1 MRNFYGQ
8 ILRYVTSRINYY
20 YTYIKRILYRIRCDN
35 IIRYNI
41 IEQWL
46 LKLLE
51 KISRL
56 YAPHLTMIN
65 IILLFHS
72 IISLY
77 RYIWIS
83 FECLTNSIEGW
94 YSFEEKGNVSFVSI
108 TRKMGAKIFH
118 TIRLLIVNTE
128 FQAISPRSKTS
139 GKLAECFST
148 QVSLEFDENWSYSG
162 TWLLPPRRAGAA
174 CRKSRSS

>member
-41 IEQWL
+41 IEQRL

-51 KISRL
+51 KISRF

-72 IISLY
+72 FISLY
-77 RYIWIS
+77 RYI
-83 FECLTNSIEGW
+83 
-94 YSFEEKGNVSFVSI
+94 
-108 TRKMGAKIFH
+108 
-118 TIRLLIVNTE
+118 
-128 FQAISPRSKTS
+128 
-139 GKLAECFST
+139 
-148 QVSLEFDENWSYSG
+148 
-162 TWLLPPRRAGAA
+162 
-174 CRKSRSS
+174 